1 MSTTLD
7 KLPPIW
13 QDVYTKLNDN
23 TILQRMIE
31 MMFEDGMLDNVKP
44 ESFFNGVVEQQFMDS
59 SGMTTEQIMKAQ
71 RGEQSNIIDLINQVY
86 EELNLSRNDYKF
98 KIDRKNDN
106 LVELTITETLQVA
119 TNKFML
125 IEFTHDQHC
134 LVNEVFISKNNL
146 FYGAKHKKIFEI
158 FTSEAYIN
166 FVIKTEIEI

>member
-1 MSTTLD
+1 MSTTYD

-13 QDVYTKLNDN
+13 QEAYTKLNQN

-71 RGEQSNIIDLINQVY
+71 RGEQSNIIDLINKMY
-86 EELNLSRNDYKF
+86 EELSLSKNEYKYT
-98 KIDRKNDN
+98 INHKNEN
-106 LVELTITETLQVA
+106 LVEITITETQ
-119 TNKFML
+119 TGKFML
-125 IEFTHDQHC
+125 IEFTHDEHS

-158 FTSEAYIN
+158 FTSEAYID

>member
-1 MSTTLD
+1 MSTTFN

-13 QDVYTKLNDN
+13 QDAYIKLNQN

-31 MMFEDGMLDNVKP
+31 MMFEDGVLDNVKP
-44 ESFFNGVVEQQFMDS
+44 ESFFNGEVEQQFMDS

-71 RGEQSNIIDLINQVY
+71 RGEQSNIIDLINQMY
-86 EELNLSRNDYKF
+86 EELSLSKNEYKF
-98 KIDRKNDN
+98 TINHKNEN
-106 LVELTITETLQVA
+106 LVEITITETQ
-119 TNKFML
+119 TGKFML
-125 IEFTHDQHC
+125 IEFNHDEHS